1 MAVPTIFQKIKE
13 SVKVRKKAK
22 KEIEEI
28 ITLNNADD
36 ESEIGKVN
44 LATSYRFDRNSSIRL
59 IDEGAI
65 FFEGGQYVRYFI
77 KKGVVK
83 KFYDELDDDFVGY
96 INLAHFDVFAF
107 PIFLGTWTKDDLT
120 IVDLEDGRQALEV
133 VPRFN
138 EDLYLVKDLFA
149 QEIPLSVSIEAYF
162 DYDWDMTQKLDFPV
176 VSGMNMDGFSVV
188 GNPANTSSMGVLSSE
203 EEGENMDLSKIKA
216 ILENSE
222 ETKENEELESQNAE
236 NVDNEAENQENAELT
251 NTDVESENLETE
263 EDSSENLENT
273 EGKTEENVS
282 ENLENQEDEEK
293 AILDLV
299 SELVEQ
305 NKALKAE
312 LEALKAEKAKQ
323 TQKTES
329 VISKLESIV
338 NGTSNTKVESK
349 KNDSVWG

>member
-1 MAVPTIFQKIKE
+1 MAIPTIFQRIKE

-28 ITLNNADD
+28 ITLKSNKDD
-36 ESEIGKVN
+36 EVGKVN
-44 LATSYRFDRNSSIRL
+44 LATSYRFDRDSSIRL
-59 IDEGAI
+59 LDEGAI
-65 FFEGGQYVRYFI
+65 FYEGGQYVRYFI
-77 KKGVVK
+77 KKGVVQ

-107 PIFLGTWTKDDLT
+107 PIFLGTWTKDDLR

-133 VPRFN
+133 VPKFN

-176 VSGMNMDGFSVV
+176 VQGMQMDGFSVV
-188 GNPANTSSMGVLSSE
+188 GNPANTSSAYVLSSK

-222 ETKENEELESQNAE
+222 TKAEEEKLESVEEAELETEEQ
-236 NVDNEAENQENAELT
+236 VEA
-251 NTDVESENLETE
+251 ENLETE
-263 EDSSENLENT
+263 NSAEEENSTENLENT
-273 EGKTEENVS
+273 EETEETES
-282 ENLENQEDEEK
+282 ENLESDEEEK
-293 AILDLV
+293 AILELV
-299 SELVEQ
+299 TELVEQ

-338 NGTSNTKVESK
+338 NNGTQKKESSK

>member
-1 MAVPTIFQKIKE
+1 MAIPTIFQRIKE

-28 ITLNNADD
+28 ITLKSNED
-36 ESEIGKVN
+36 EEVGKVN
-44 LATSYRFDRNSSIRL
+44 LATSYRFDRDSSIRL
-59 IDEGAI
+59 LDEGAI
-65 FFEGGQYVRYFI
+65 FYEGGQYVRYFI
-77 KKGVVK
+77 KKGVVQ

-120 IVDLEDGRQALEV
+120 IVDLEDGRKALEV
-133 VPRFN
+133 VPKFN

-176 VSGMNMDGFSVV
+176 VQGLQMDGFSVV
-188 GNPANTSSMGVLSSE
+188 GNPANTSSAYVLSSKEE

-222 ETKENEELESQNAE
+222 AETKAEELDSEAVE
-236 NVDNEAENQENAELT
+236 EAETE
-251 NTDVESENLETE
+251 ENLETE
-263 EDSSENLENT
+263 NSEEENSTENLENT
-273 EGKTEENVS
+273 EETEENVS
-282 ENLENQEDEEK
+282 ENLESDDEEK
-293 AILDLV
+293 AILELV
-299 SELVEQ
+299 TELVEQ

-338 NGTSNTKVESK
+338 NGGTQKKESSK

>member
-36 ESEIGKVN
+36 EKEIGKVN

-65 FFEGGQYVRYFI
+65 FYEGGQYVRYFI

-120 IVDLEDGRQALEV
+120 IVDLEDGRQALDV

-162 DYDWDMTQKLDFPV
+162 DYDSKN
-176 VSGMNMDGFSVV
+176 SGKC
-188 GNPANTSSMGVLSSE
+188 SSE
-203 EEGENMDLSKIKA
+203 KA
-216 ILENSE
+216 PLPSGSR
-222 ETKENEELESQNAE
+222 NEQ
-236 NVDNEAENQENAELT
+236 
-251 NTDVESENLETE
+251 TD
-263 EDSSENLENT
+263 
-273 EGKTEENVS
+273 K
-282 ENLENQEDEEK
+282 DE
-293 AILDLV
+293 
-299 SELVEQ
+299 
-305 NKALKAE
+305 
-312 LEALKAEKAKQ
+312 
-323 TQKTES
+323 
-329 VISKLESIV
+329 
-338 NGTSNTKVESK
+338 
-349 KNDSVWG
+349 

>member
-1 MAVPTIFQKIKE
+1 MAIPTIFQRIKE

-28 ITLNNADD
+28 ITLKNNKDD
-36 ESEIGKVN
+36 EEIGKVN

-59 IDEGAI
+59 LDEGAI
-65 FFEGGQYVRYFI
+65 FYEGGQYVRYFI
-77 KKGVVK
+77 KKGVVQ

-96 INLAHFDVFAF
+96 INLAHFDVYAF
-107 PIFLGTWTKDDLT
+107 PIFLGTWTKDDLR

-176 VSGMNMDGFSVV
+176 VDGMQMDGFSVV
-188 GNPANTSSMGVLSSE
+188 GNPANTSSAYVLSSKEEE

-222 ETKENEELESQNAE
+222 AEELDSEEAVE
-236 NVDNEAENQENAELT
+236 EAE
-251 NTDVESENLETE
+251 VEENLETE
-263 EDSSENLENT
+263 NSEEESSTENLENT
-273 EGKTEENVS
+273 EEETET
-282 ENLENQEDEEK
+282 ENLESEEEDEEK
-293 AILDLV
+293 AILELV
-299 SELVEQ
+299 TELVEQ

-338 NGTSNTKVESK
+338 NSGTQKKESSK

>member
-28 ITLNNADD
+28 ITLKNADD
-36 ESEIGKVN
+36 ENEIGKVN

-65 FFEGGQYVRYFI
+65 FYEGGQYVRYFI
-77 KKGVVK
+77 KKGVVQ

-120 IVDLEDGRQALEV
+120 IVDLEDGRQALDV

-138 EDLYLVKDLFA
+138 DDLYLVKDLFA
-149 QEIPLSVSIEAYF
+149 QETPLSVSIEARF

-176 VSGMNMDGFSVV
+176 VNGMDMDGFSVV

-203 EEGENMDLSKIKA
+203 EEGESMDLSKIKA

-222 ETKENEELESQNAE
+222 TKEEQKEELDSTEEETK
-236 NVDNEAENQENAELT
+236 
-251 NTDVESENLETE
+251 VEENLETE
-263 EDSSENLENT
+263 EKAEENLETENSEEEDSTENLENT
-273 EGKTEENVS
+273 EETEENTS
-282 ENLENQEDEEK
+282 ENLESEDEEK

-312 LEALKAEKAKQ
+312 LESLKAEKAKQ
-323 TQKTES
+323 TLKTES

-338 NGTSNTKVESK
+338 NGTSNTKAESK

>member
-1 MAVPTIFQKIKE
+1 MAIPTIFQRIKE

-28 ITLNNADD
+28 ITLKSNED
-36 ESEIGKVN
+36 EEVGKVN
-44 LATSYRFDRNSSIRL
+44 LATSYRFDRDSSIRL
-59 IDEGAI
+59 LDEGAI
-65 FFEGGQYVRYFI
+65 FYEGGQYVRYFI
-77 KKGVVK
+77 KKGVVQ

-120 IVDLEDGRQALEV
+120 IVDLEDGRKALEV
-133 VPRFN
+133 VPKFN

-176 VSGMNMDGFSVV
+176 VQGMQMDGFSVV
-188 GNPANTSSMGVLSSE
+188 GNPANTSSAYVLSSKEE

-222 ETKENEELESQNAE
+222 AETKAEELDSEAVE
-236 NVDNEAENQENAELT
+236 EAETE
-251 NTDVESENLETE
+251 ENLETE
-263 EDSSENLENT
+263 NSEEENSTENLENT
-273 EGKTEENVS
+273 EETEENVS
-282 ENLENQEDEEK
+282 ENLESDDEEK
-293 AILDLV
+293 AILELV
-299 SELVEQ
+299 TELVEQ

-338 NGTSNTKVESK
+338 NGGTQKKESSK

>member
-1 MAVPTIFQKIKE
+1 MAIPTIFQRIKE

-28 ITLNNADD
+28 ITLNNSKDDD
-36 ESEIGKVN
+36 EVGKVN
-44 LATSYRFDRNSSIRL
+44 LATSYRFDRDSSIRL
-59 IDEGAI
+59 LDEGAI
-65 FFEGGQYVRYFI
+65 FYEGGQYVRYFI
-77 KKGVVK
+77 KKGVVQ

-107 PIFLGTWTKDDLT
+107 PIFLGTWTKDDLR

-176 VSGMNMDGFSVV
+176 VQGMQMDGFSVV
-188 GNPANTSSMGVLSSE
+188 GNPANTSSAYVLSSK

-222 ETKENEELESQNAE
+222 ETKAEEQKEELDSAE
-236 NVDNEAENQENAELT
+236 VEEETKAELET
-251 NTDVESENLETE
+251 EENLETE
-263 EDSSENLENT
+263 NSEEENSTENLENT
-273 EGKTEENVS
+273 EETEENTS
-282 ENLENQEDEEK
+282 ENLESEEDEEEK
-293 AILDLV
+293 AILQLV
-299 SELVEQ
+299 TELVEE

-338 NGTSNTKVESK
+338 NSGTQKKESSK